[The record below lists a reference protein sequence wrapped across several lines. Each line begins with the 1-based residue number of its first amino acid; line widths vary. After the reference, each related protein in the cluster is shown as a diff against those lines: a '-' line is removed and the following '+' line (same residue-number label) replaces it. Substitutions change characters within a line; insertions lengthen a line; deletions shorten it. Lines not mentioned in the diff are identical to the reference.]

1 MEFKIPKI
9 TFWRAVLLFIWILGL
24 YSVFVR
30 FTQGL
35 GAATNLS
42 DSFPWGIWIG
52 FDILVGVGLAAGGF
66 VITATVHIFSLKD
79 FKPIVRPTVIT
90 AFLGYILVVCALLF
104 DLGLPHHVW
113 HPIVY
118 WNHHSVMFEVGWC
131 VMLYTSVLF
140 MEFLPIV
147 LEKFG
152 YTKPLKLMHK
162 IMVLFVIAGV
172 LLSTLHQSSLGTLYV
187 IAPGKLH
194 PLWYTG
200 LLPLL
205 FFLSAIGGGL
215 AMVIFESYTSARA
228 FGKELEFSILERIG
242 RALVVVLFFSF
253 AVRLQTLFANN
264 AMGYIFNG
272 SFESIFFNVEI
283 LLGTIIPIALL
294 LQAKLRQN
302 RAWLFFSSVLVLVGF
317 IMNRLNVSITGM
329 ARSSGVN
336 YFPSWMEVAI
346 TISIVSAGFVIFRL
360 AAKNLPLLGHEADF
374 NTTQPPLVAAGKDGK
389 RVIIALCS
397 ILLLVVLGMAY
408 GISNKDIHHS
418 DGNKLIENKVP
429 EWYEGDL
436 NFPEPIDFKKSE
448 DSPGL
453 VTFNHETHVDPD
465 NPNCINCHQ
474 EMFNIR
480 PEQAGAAGTVDM
492 EKLYENKQCGTCH
505 NGTDAF
511 SVDEG
516 CEYCH
521 QE

>member
-1 MEFKIPKI
+1 MEFKVPKI
-9 TFWRAVLLFIWILGL
+9 TFWRVALLIIWTLGL
-24 YSVFVR
+24 YSVIVR

-66 VITATVHIFSLKD
+66 VITATVHVFNLKD

-90 AFLGYILVVCALLF
+90 AFLGYLLVVSALLL

-113 HPIVY
+113 HPIIY

-187 IAPGKLH
+187 ITPDKLH

-200 LLPLL
+200 MLPLL

-215 AMVIFESYTSARA
+215 AMVIFESYTSSRA
-228 FGKELEFSILERIG
+228 FGKELEFSVLERIG
-242 RALVVVLFFSF
+242 KALVVVLFFSF
-253 AVRLQTLFANN
+253 IVRLQTLVANN
-264 AMGYIFNG
+264 VLGHIFSG
-272 SFESIFFNVEI
+272 SYESVFFNIEI
-283 LLGTIIPIALL
+283 LLGTILPIALL
-294 LQAKLRQN
+294 VQAKLRQN
-302 RAWLFFSSVLVLVGF
+302 RAWLFFSSILVLVGF

-329 ARSSGVN
+329 ERSSGVS

-346 TISIVSAGFVIFRL
+346 TMSIVSAGFVLFRL
-360 AAKNLPLLGHEADF
+360 AAKNLPLFGHQAHF
-374 NTTQPPLVAAGKDGK
+374 NTSQPPLVAERKDGG
-389 RVIIALCS
+389 RVIVALCS
-397 ILLLVVLGMAY
+397 IVVLFVLGMAF
-408 GISNKDIHHS
+408 GFTNIDIHHTR
-418 DGNKLIENKVP
+418 DQENTETVLS
-429 EWYEGDL
+429 EWYEGEL
-436 NFPEPIDFKKSE
+436 IFPGPIDFQKSE

-453 VTFNHETHVDPD
+453 VTFNHESHVDSD
-465 NPNCINCHQ
+465 LPNCLNCHQ
-474 EMFNIR
+474 EMFKIR
-480 PEQAGAAGTVDM
+480 PKQAGAFGSVNM

-505 NGTDAF
+505 NGEDTF
-511 SVDEG
+511 GIDEG